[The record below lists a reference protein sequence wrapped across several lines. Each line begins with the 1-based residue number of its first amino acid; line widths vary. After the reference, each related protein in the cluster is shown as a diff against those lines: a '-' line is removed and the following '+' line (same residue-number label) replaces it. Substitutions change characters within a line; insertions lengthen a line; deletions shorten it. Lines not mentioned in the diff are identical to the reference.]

1 MAVLY
6 YPLQQGFVVTSPFGP
21 RWGANHWGVDFGY
34 PGGSGGL
41 AVYAVKSGTIVHS
54 GSAAGFGQWVVVD
67 HPASN
72 GGGATVYGHVIPEVR
87 VGDFVRAG
95 QRIARINPDSNTN
108 GGVAPHLH
116 LEWHR
121 YVWTPNTADRLDP
134 WPRLT
139 GAAYPG
145 THTPPE
151 DTVTASP
158 QWGIDVSNHQPG
170 FDFARAAREGFTWAT
185 HKVTEGAGYRDPIWP
200 RAREQMREHFH
211 GLFGGYVFCRRASH
225 PEAEAD
231 TLLAHLGDASI
242 PIQLDYED
250 TTGGG
255 TLDDMVARIAA
266 IEARGM
272 RVFSVY
278 LPRWFWRDRMGSPT
292 LPADLPALWN
302 SDYGTNRAGYASAIY
317 PGDHDLGWSP
327 FGGRPVEL
335 LQFSER
341 GVVAGTQPVDVNA
354 YRGSLDQLRALFG
367 GASTESGGDFMP
379 ALTPDEQRQLYNA
392 LCIPRPSLIEP
403 EPGEVAPSFDMPT
416 YQQLIDAS
424 TFRSERKLDAVIQNQ
439 NNLAKLLQAVLADRG
454 SA

>member
-1 MAVLY
+1 MAGLY
-6 YPLQQGFVVTSPFGP
+6 FPMQEGFVVTSPFGM
-21 RWGANHWGVDFGY
+21 RWGDMHWGVDFGY

-41 AVYAVKSGTIVHS
+41 AVYAAKSGTVVHS
-54 GSAAGFGQWVVVD
+54 GSASGFGQWVVLD

-72 GGGATVYGHVIPEVR
+72 GGGTTVYGHVIPEVR
-87 VGDFVRAG
+87 VGHAVEAG

-116 LEWHR
+116 FEWHR
-121 YVWTPNTADRLDP
+121 YVWAQAGANRLDP
-134 WPRLT
+134 WPRLV
-139 GAAYPG
+139 GAAYPPRSS
-145 THTPPE
+145 TAPE
-151 DTVTASP
+151 DSTVTNGP
-158 QWGIDVSNHQPG
+158 HWGIDVSNHQPG
-170 FDFARAAREGFTWAT
+170 FNFEQARREGFTWAT
-185 HKVTEGAGYRDPIWP
+185 HKVTEGAGYRDPMWP
-200 RAREQMREHFH
+200 RARDEMRRHFP
-211 GLFGGYVFCRRASH
+211 GLFGGYVFCRRSSH

-250 TTGGG
+250 TKGGG
-255 TLDDMVARIAA
+255 TLDDMLARIAA

-302 SDYGTNRAGYASAIY
+302 SDYGSNRAGYASAIY
-317 PGDHDLGWSP
+317 PGDHDLGWAP

-354 YRGSLDQLRALFG
+354 YRGTDRQLRDLFAG
-367 GASTESGGDFMP
+367 TQLPEGDFMS
-379 ALTPDEQRQLYNA
+379 ALSPEEQRRLYER
-392 LCIPRPSLIEP
+392 IMGVQPSLVEP
-403 EPGEVAPSFDMPT
+403 EPGEIAPSFDPVDFLRLT
-416 YQQLIDAS
+416 DAA
-424 TFRSERKLDAVIQNQ
+424 TFRTERKLDQLILSVNQ
-439 NNLAKLLQAVLADRG
+439 LIKLLQNMNQQAGR
-454 SA
+454 